1 MRIRSSYVSE
11 KGPRPSMEDAHT
23 IIDNLKSLD
32 ISLSHYFSKYDRAS
46 YYGVFDGHGGDQTA
60 KILSRELLEKIIYN
74 FPNHDISESILQ
86 GFSSMDNSIMQ
97 KVKGE
102 DGPNG
107 STCVCTLILDNTLY
121 TANVGDS
128 EGIMISIDDHLSAR
142 YTLLTEIHKPSV
154 PAEKE
159 RIEGLGGQIYGGR
172 VCGILAVSRA
182 FGDYF
187 FKYPNVQA
195 NLVSAVPYIQE
206 NQLTPKDQY
215 LILACDGLWDVLRY
229 EVVLSLV
236 YKAYQMGLNPNE
248 IARKLTKKAAEL
260 GSQDNVTVVVVQFKW
275 QDEKVVFEPPINPDV
290 MENWEVERFVPRN
303 IYQGYGVQRIFLE
316 LQDIPKCTPHWL
328 KLSREVVEDSLKLL
342 LFPKTG
348 YWKGRKFKFT
358 IHFSQNYPKEAPRI
372 ICHDSQADHPL
383 IDTITGDVSLLDI
396 LNEEWT
402 DSKNIHD
409 LIFGLDSLFTN
420 TKLSPNPEVLSRKT

>member
-1 MRIRSSYVSE
+1 
-11 KGPRPSMEDAHT
+11 
-23 IIDNLKSLD
+23 
-32 ISLSHYFSKYDRAS
+32 
-46 YYGVFDGHGGDQTA
+46 
-60 KILSRELLEKIIYN
+60 
-74 FPNHDISESILQ
+74 
-86 GFSSMDNSIMQ
+86 
-97 KVKGE
+97 
-102 DGPNG
+102 
-107 STCVCTLILDNTLY
+107 
-121 TANVGDS
+121 
-128 EGIMISIDDHLSAR
+128 MISIDDHLSAR
-142 YTLLTEIHKPSV
+142 YTLLTEIHKPTV
-154 PAEKE
+154 PGEKE
-159 RIEGLGGQIYGGR
+159 RIESLGGQIYGGR

-206 NQLTPKDQY
+206 NQLTPKDQF

-229 EVVLSLV
+229 EDVLSLV
-236 YKAYQMGLNPNE
+236 YKAYQIGLNPNE
-248 IARKLTKKAAEL
+248 IARKLAKKAMEL

-275 QDEKVVFEPPINPDV
+275 EDEKVVVFEPPINPEI

-358 IHFSQNYPKEAPRI
+358 VTFSQNYPKESPRI
-372 ICHDSQADHPL
+372 ICRDPQADHPH
-383 IDTITGDVSLLDI
+383 IDTITGDVSLMDI

-402 DSKNIHD
+402 ESRNLHD
-409 LIFGLDSLFTN
+409 LIFGLASLFTN